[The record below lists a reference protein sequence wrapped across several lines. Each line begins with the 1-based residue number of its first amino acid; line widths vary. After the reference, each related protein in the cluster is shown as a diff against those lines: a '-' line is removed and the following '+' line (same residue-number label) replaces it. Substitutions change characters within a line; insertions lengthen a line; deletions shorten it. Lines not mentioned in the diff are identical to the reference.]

1 MASIGVRK
9 NGFLHF
15 DFRYNGERCREY
27 TRLSD
32 SPANRR
38 KMQRVIDKIEAEI
51 TLGTFDY
58 QTYFPTSSR
67 VKSQKKLLEQN
78 STPSFSDFCEAWF
91 SENEVRWKISYK
103 KIIRGTIDNYLV
115 PEFGSLVLTGVARP
129 SILKFRADLARLTKD
144 GSRTLSNDRINH
156 IMTPLRMIL
165 EEAAARYEFPNPF
178 FKIKPL
184 KVEQSQV
191 DPFSLEEVQS
201 IVSHVRP
208 DYRNYYIVRFFS
220 GLRTGEIDGLRWDC
234 VDFERRTIS
243 VSETI
248 VQGRKETPKTQSS
261 YREVSMSGP
270 VFDALKVQKS
280 NTYSNSEYVFCT
292 RKGSPL
298 SHRNVTQRVWYP
310 LLEELGLKKRRPY
323 QTRHTA
329 ATLWLASGENPEWVA
344 RQMGHSNT
352 KMLFTIYSR
361 FVPNLTRQDGS
372 AMDALLTSRFNNYPA
387 NHNND
392 GEHNDECNSV

>member
-9 NGFLHF
+9 NGLLHF
-15 DFRYNGERCREY
+15 DFRYKGERCREF
-27 TRLSD
+27 TRLTD
-32 SPANRR
+32 TKANRR
-38 KMQRVIDKIEAEI
+38 KMQKVVDRIEAEI
-51 TLGTFDY
+51 TLGSFDY
-58 QTYFPTSSR
+58 AAYFPSSKK
-67 VKSQKKLLEQN
+67 VKSGGSYDSAPNRDLPTFK
-78 STPSFSDFCEAWF
+78 SFCDEWF

-103 KIIRGTIDNYLV
+103 KIIRGTLDNYLI
-115 PEFGSLVLTGVARP
+115 PEFGSHVLSAVERP
-129 SILKFRADLARLTKD
+129 AILKFRADLARLTRD
-144 GSRTLSNDRINH
+144 GERLLSNDRINH
-156 IMTPLRMIL
+156 ILTPLRMIL

-191 DPFSLEEVQS
+191 DPFSIEEVQK

-208 DYRNYYIVRFFS
+208 DFRNYYIVRFFS

-261 YREVSMSGP
+261 YRDVSMSGP
-270 VFDALKVQKS
+270 VFDSLSAQKS
-280 NTYSNSEYVFCT
+280 VTYNKSEYVFCT
-292 RKGSPL
+292 RNRGPL
-298 SHRNVTQRVWYP
+298 NHRNVTQRVWYP
-310 LLEELGLKKRRPY
+310 LLETLGLKKRRPY

-361 FVPNLTRQDGS
+361 FVPNLTRQDGT
-372 AMDALLTSRFNNYPA
+372 AMDALLASRFNSQ
-387 NHNND
+387 NNNENID
-392 GEHNDECNSV
+392 GENNE